1 MRKQQDKIVLLAKP
15 GLNSIKLLVRKPLID
30 SYISQDKLVLV
41 NNVLREYHDM
51 KEAIKNLKDTIKSYF

>member
-15 GLNSIKLLVRKPLID
+15 GLNSIKLLVRKALID

-41 NNVLREYHDM
+41 NNVLREYDDM
-51 KEAIKNLKDTIKSYF
+51 KEATKNLKDTIKSYF

>member
-1 MRKQQDKIVLLAKP
+1 MREQQDKIVLLAKP
-15 GLNSIKLLVRKPLID
+15 GLNSIKLLVRKALID